1 MYIVGC
7 VWNKKETSMAKAKL
21 QQKRWHLDGGIEVTS
36 VEEGGKSSPS
46 TYLGNYNVSGKESLA
61 LVAYTGSYY
70 DLVDYPELTNY
81 IVDGNYVHT
90 DNNFTGEEKAK
101 LANLFNY
108 TLPVATPKRLGGV
121 KVGDHLEMRVDPEI
135 NAKDPVAD
143 RISVIENHFIMVKSG
158 SATKYIDIPENGAGK
173 LNITANYS
181 PTGNRT
187 NGYYIHYSD
196 MVFYSED
203 PKVETKEFNGKTI
216 KIEQD
221 FMSRGG
227 LWWTTKKSGQWIKVL
242 DQFNI
247 VSFNNRVGKVYPV
260 GMDDLKVEA
269 EDYTADMVGAVAR
282 RAEGGNWA
290 EFKNKAGRVVRR
302 LWNGV
307 ELDKLENSS
316 AGWARIGAYGWDDEK
331 SQLKPDPINSPT
343 GAPITG
349 AYWKFNGLPT
359 LPTYNPDPY
368 YPDTYRGIGHGAFF
382 FIPDN
387 SNRIWVKRGNNWEE
401 NNWFYLEQLPIATRT
416 RLGGIVVGDGLQITE
431 SGVLSIVGIVTSWT
445 GKQGAR
451 RVNEVVAMAG
461 DYDASMIT
469 YGNTSVD
476 AELKRLVREINLKAP
491 INSPA
496 FTGTP
501 TAPDPNAMDK
511 SNRLA
516 TTRWVQNFVE
526 YAVNDIVGYELPIAS
541 SNTLGGIKIGS
552 GLTISSDGTVS
563 VNVQGGGSG
572 SGGTQTITI
581 DPSLSASST
590 NPVENRAVT
599 NAINAINN
607 TFDDY
612 VLKNNGTANNLTV
625 TKITINGD
633 NSAPTQ
639 PPGTSNTTIAT
650 TAFVKNA
657 IDSITNVGGGGG
669 SGTPTITPYVLP
681 VASASTLGGV
691 RVTGNDGISI
701 SGNGTIFVDYDKLQ
715 VSLKYVSSE
724 NVIGTASARKTWA
737 DIPDDSSGYVFLQ
750 APYAPTSKDTD
761 GWYIKYNYGG
771 NADNYVMWFCDSETR
786 SMWYLIHTQNSNSW
800 SKTLSMDGA
809 EAEDFDLSLYAK
821 IESPVFTGN
830 PQAPTPVYGG
840 TGIHGDTIVTVNYV
854 STAVRQLV
862 AEELAELPKA
872 STTQYGVVKIRP
884 NSGIDVEDGVISN
897 SGIVKFNGRSA
908 DNGNYK
914 PQSGD
919 YTATLITCNGLGGNV
934 QAALNKLN
942 QGKASLANPAF
953 TGRVTIGGQTAAT
966 QNWVTEQIG
975 NIPYASA
982 TVPGLI
988 KVGNGLSIDSNGVL
1002 TTSGAV
1008 TSWNTRTGDVTAEPG
1023 DYHAAMI
1030 YYAQGNSSQTVKSEL
1045 DLKAYRSEVWLKNN
1059 ISSLPDIDRI
1069 APVAYS
1075 GGQFGTNGH
1084 LTFPLNGNSERHYGV
1099 LIFAN
1104 DAGSYGNNVVSVPNI
1119 YITSSYTKTN
1129 PGASASNYH
1138 SKVWA
1143 PQVRLLTTRDLAS
1156 PAFTG
1161 TPTINGN
1168 PIAVSRVAGQTL
1180 GLVKNGGNVVVDAS
1194 GNMNYSLPM
1203 ASDSSLGAVKVGGN
1217 VSIDSGGNINYLLP
1231 VATGSSLGGVKIG
1244 SGLSVS
1250 SDGTLST
1257 SGAVTTWNSRTG
1269 DVVPQAGDYNATQ
1282 ITYDPIKSVKDK
1294 FDEIDLSIGSI
1305 TDGSA
1310 LPIAS
1315 ATQIGVV
1322 KIGDGI
1328 DVDANGI
1335 ISMSGVTTF
1344 NGRTGNVFPLG
1355 KEQDYT
1361 AEMVNAIRR
1370 GAITLERWED
1380 AVNYSSGAFGPR
1392 AIGTNYNTITSVSGS
1407 YIRLP
1412 MMNSWNPD
1420 DLDVNTCLIDSVF
1433 IITNEAPNIDSI
1445 AIPRA
1450 QIGVKYWANRAH
1462 SVSDIRWKMVDLL
1475 TEIENYTTTEV
1486 DAAIQATLTELAS

>member
-1 MYIVGC
+1 M
-7 VWNKKETSMAKAKL
+7 L
-21 QQKRWHLDGGIEVTS
+21 S
-36 VEEGGKSSPS
+36 V
-46 TYLGNYNVSGKESLA
+46 
-61 LVAYTGSYY
+61 
-70 DLVDYPELTNY
+70 
-81 IVDGNYVHT
+81 
-90 DNNFTGEEKAK
+90 
-101 LANLFNY
+101 
-108 TLPVATPKRLGGV
+108 
-121 KVGDHLEMRVDPEI
+121 
-135 NAKDPVAD
+135 
-143 RISVIENHFIMVKSG
+143 
-158 SATKYIDIPENGAGK
+158 
-173 LNITANYS
+173 
-181 PTGNRT
+181 
-187 NGYYIHYSD
+187 
-196 MVFYSED
+196 
-203 PKVETKEFNGKTI
+203 
-216 KIEQD
+216 
-221 FMSRGG
+221 
-227 LWWTTKKSGQWIKVL
+227 
-242 DQFNI
+242 
-247 VSFNNRVGKVYPV
+247 
-260 GMDDLKVEA
+260 
-269 EDYTADMVGAVAR
+269 
-282 RAEGGNWA
+282 
-290 EFKNKAGRVVRR
+290 
-302 LWNGV
+302 
-307 ELDKLENSS
+307 
-316 AGWARIGAYGWDDEK
+316 
-331 SQLKPDPINSPT
+331 
-343 GAPITG
+343 
-349 AYWKFNGLPT
+349 
-359 LPTYNPDPY
+359 
-368 YPDTYRGIGHGAFF
+368 
-382 FIPDN
+382 
-387 SNRIWVKRGNNWEE
+387 
-401 NNWFYLEQLPIATRT
+401 
-416 RLGGIVVGDGLQITE
+416 
-431 SGVLSIVGIVTSWT
+431 VGIVTSWT

-461 DYDASMIT
+461 DYDAAMIT
-469 YGNTSVD
+469 YGDTNVD

-526 YAVNDIVGYELPIAS
+526 YAINDIVGYELPIAS
-541 SNTLGGIKIGS
+541 SSQLGGIKIGS

-563 VNVQGGGSG
+563 VNIQGGGSG
-572 SGGTQTITI
+572 STITI
-581 DPSLSASST
+581 DSALSASSM

-607 TFDDY
+607 TFGDY

-681 VASASTLGGV
+681 IASASTLGGV
-691 RVTGNDGISI
+691 RVSGNDGISI
-701 SGNGTIFVDYDKLQ
+701 SGNGTISVDYDKLQ
-715 VSLKYVSSE
+715 VSLKFISSE

-737 DIPDDSSGYVFLQ
+737 DIPNDSSGYVFLQ
-750 APYAPTSKDTD
+750 APYAPTSKDAA

-800 SKTLSMDGA
+800 SRTLSMEGV

-840 TGIHGDTIVTVNYV
+840 TGVHGDTIVTVNYV

-872 STTQYGVVKIRP
+872 STSEYGVVKIRP

-897 SGIVKFNGRSA
+897 GGIVKFNGRSA

-934 QAALNKLN
+934 QAALNTLN

-982 TVPGLI
+982 TVAGLI

-1002 TTSGAV
+1002 ATSGAV

-1030 YYAQGNSSQTVKSEL
+1030 YYAQGNSNQTVKSEL
-1045 DLKAYRSEVWLKNN
+1045 DLKAYDDQVWHKRD
-1059 ISSLPDIDRI
+1059 IESLPTIRRGSILD
-1069 APVAYS
+1069 AAAVSYT
-1075 GGQFGTNGH
+1075 GG
-1084 LTFPLNGNSERHYGV
+1084 RY
-1099 LIFAN
+1099 
-1104 DAGSYGNNVVSVPNI
+1104 GSYGGHIMLPLSSPSSYAQYGTIILYNDETSHSSNVQSVPNV
-1119 YITSSYTKTN
+1119 YVSSTYTKTN
-1129 PGASASNYH
+1129 QSVPTTSPDRFYRAWSDR
-1138 SKVWA
+1138 
-1143 PQVRLLTTRDLAS
+1143 VRLLTTRDLVS
-1156 PAFTG
+1156 PAFSG
-1161 TPTINGN
+1161 TPTINGVA
-1168 PIAVSRVAGQTL
+1168 IQVVRVADNQL
-1180 GLVKNGGNVVVDAS
+1180 GSVKNGGNVIVDAS

-1217 VSIDSGGNINYLLP
+1217 ISIDSGGNINYLLP
-1231 VATGSSLGGVKIG
+1231 VATGSSIGGVKIG

-1257 SGAVTTWNSRTG
+1257 SGAVTTWNSRAG
-1269 DVVPQAGDYNATQ
+1269 DVVPQAGDYDATQ
-1282 ITYDPIKSVKDK
+1282 ITYDPTKSAKDK

-1328 DVDANGI
+1328 GVDANGT
-1335 ISMSGVTTF
+1335 ISMNGVTSF
-1344 NGRTGNVFPLG
+1344 NGYSGEITRTHLPIATSDLLGSVIIGEGIEVDPSGKISAGFKKYINTEEQTPLYRLLNVYHSTNYDPAQVSIRYSPMQNAAGIIKTRVDNSFGVGDLREYCALNG
-1355 KEQDYT
+1355 GRKDVIATYFKINSDYT
-1361 AEMVNAIRR
+1361 VYGTLEDVKYMFVIASFYDES
-1370 GAITLERWED
+1370 GAIPGIYYSKSDGSTSVDYNGSKYGRWTKLIDTENISD
-1380 AVNYSSGAFGPR
+1380 YIPDTSSL
-1392 AIGTNYNTITSVSGS
+1392 YNT
-1407 YIRLP
+1407 
-1412 MMNSWNPD
+1412 
-1420 DLDVNTCLIDSVF
+1420 
-1433 IITNEAPNIDSI
+1433 
-1445 AIPRA
+1445 
-1450 QIGVKYWANRAH
+1450 
-1462 SVSDIRWKMVDLL
+1462 
-1475 TEIENYTTTEV
+1475 ENYTTTEV